1 MELSL
6 LLAQKIAVLFLIMF
20 FGFAVV
26 RLKLIKAGDSRILSL
41 MLLYVVIPCLII
53 NSFQIECTPERLR
66 DFLVLTAA
74 CTIAHLVFIPLAMA
88 LRKPLKLRPVEQAA
102 VIYPNCGN
110 LTLPLVASVFG
121 EEMVFFATPYVLF
134 QTIMIWT
141 HGRAIICSGSGRT
154 DWKKILLNIN
164 LICCVVGV
172 LLFVTGIRLPG
183 MLAEACSSL
192 GGIIG
197 PTSMLLTGMLI
208 GGADLKKVFSQGH
221 TYLVCFLRLLVCPIL
236 LIIVLK
242 IINFPALASDPA
254 ILMITLL
261 GASGPSATT
270 VTNLAQVNNSDP
282 EIAATVNIVS
292 MLFCIVTMPLINF
305 IYQLV
310 LM

>member
-1 MELSL
+1 
-6 LLAQKIAVLFLIMF
+6 
-20 FGFAVV
+20 
-26 RLKLIKAGDSRILSL
+26 
-41 MLLYVVIPCLII
+41 
-53 NSFQIECTPERLR
+53 
-66 DFLVLTAA
+66 
-74 CTIAHLVFIPLAMA
+74 
-88 LRKPLKLRPVEQAA
+88 
-102 VIYPNCGN
+102 
-110 LTLPLVASVFG
+110 
-121 EEMVFFATPYVLF
+121 
-134 QTIMIWT
+134 
-141 HGRAIICSGSGRT
+141 
-154 DWKKILLNIN
+154 
-164 LICCVVGV
+164 
-172 LLFVTGIRLPG
+172 
-183 MLAEACSSL
+183 
-192 GGIIG
+192 
-197 PTSMLLTGMLI
+197 MLLTGMLI
-208 GGADLKKVFSQGH
+208 GGADLKKVFSQSH